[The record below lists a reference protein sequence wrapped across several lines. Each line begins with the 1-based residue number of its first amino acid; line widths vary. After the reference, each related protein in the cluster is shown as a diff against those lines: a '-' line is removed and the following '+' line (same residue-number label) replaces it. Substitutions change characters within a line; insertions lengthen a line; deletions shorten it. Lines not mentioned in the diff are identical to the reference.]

1 MEHTASVARRV
12 HALVA
17 MLAVAATAGVNA
29 ADKPWPQFRGPD
41 ANPVGT
47 NARLVDAW
55 SKTDNIEWTV
65 DIPGLG
71 WSSPIVV
78 GDRVFVTSVTT
89 DGPSKPPQI
98 GTEYSNEYVAELTK
112 QGLTEAQVLEKVN
125 ARDMEMPHEVQLHY
139 VLYCLSLKN
148 GKVQWTQDT
157 TRVAR
162 RAAGTAR
169 TASRPRRP

>member
-12 HALVA
+12 RALVA
-17 MLAVAATAGVNA
+17 ILAVAATAGVNA

-78 GDRVFVTSVTT
+78 GDRVFVTSVT
-89 DGPSKPPQI
+89 DRKS
-98 GTEYSNEYVAELTK
+98 V
-112 QGLTEAQVLEKVN
+112 V
-125 ARDMEMPHEVQLHY
+125 
-139 VLYCLSLKN
+139 
-148 GKVQWTQDT
+148 
-157 TRVAR
+157 
-162 RAAGTAR
+162 
-169 TASRPRRP
+169 